1 VTQQADPPRPR
12 RADVADSYDRG
23 AAAYETLWSPVIL
36 PPAIALITSL
46 PLTSRCVIADVGAG
60 TGALLD
66 VIGAASPT
74 ARVVGLDASPE
85 MLRVARARRGAPA
98 IVADALALPL
108 ADEVA
113 DAVILAYVL
122 FHLADPA
129 RAVAEAARV
138 LRRGGRLG
146 SITWAWERASRADT
160 IWDQALTS
168 AGVPPGPLRRV
179 DAGLDT
185 PGAVE
190 SLLQS
195 AGLRP
200 QRIWP
205 HRLAHQ
211 WDPSSYWELA
221 TGWGANRARLS
232 RIDDTARASL
242 LARLRN
248 RLDQLD
254 PPDFRWEGEVICAVA
269 AKSASPHVRPSREGP
284 QARACI
290 GSALSMPPT

>member
-1 VTQQADPPRPR
+1 
-12 RADVADSYDRG
+12 
-23 AAAYETLWSPVIL
+23 
-36 PPAIALITSL
+36 
-46 PLTSRCVIADVGAG
+46 
-60 TGALLD
+60 
-66 VIGAASPT
+66 
-74 ARVVGLDASPE
+74 
-85 MLRVARARRGAPA
+85 M
-98 IVADALALPL
+98 
-108 ADEVA
+108 
-113 DAVILAYVL
+113 
-122 FHLADPA
+122 
-129 RAVAEAARV
+129 
-138 LRRGGRLG
+138 
-146 SITWAWERASRADT
+146 
-160 IWDQALTS
+160 
-168 AGVPPGPLRRV
+168 PPGPLRRV

-248 RLDQLD
+248 RLDRLD

-269 AKSASPHVRPSREGP
+269 AKSSSPHVTPSREGP
-284 QARACI
+284 QARALP
-290 GSALSMPPT
+290 AR

>member
-1 VTQQADPPRPR
+1 
-12 RADVADSYDRG
+12 
-23 AAAYETLWSPVIL
+23 VIL
-36 PPAIALITSL
+36 PPAIALVTSL
-46 PLTSRCVIADVGAG
+46 PFTSRCVIADVGAG

-74 ARVVGLDASPE
+74 ARVAGLDASPE

-108 ADEVA
+108 ADEIA

-179 DAGLDT
+179 DTGLDT

-190 SLLQS
+190 TLLQS

-205 HRLAHQ
+205 HRLAHH
-211 WDPSSYWELA
+211 WDPSSDWELA
-221 TGWGANRARLS
+221 TGWGASRARLS

-242 LARLRN
+242 LVRLRN
-248 RLDQLD
+248 RLSRLD

-269 AKSASPHVRPSREGP
+269 AKSSSPHVTPSREGP
-284 QARACI
+284 QARALP
-290 GSALSMPPT
+290 AR